1 LRGERVNQACGYA
14 EFGESSF
21 GSHVFGASQAS
32 GVPRRRDD
40 SVSCGA
46 QHKVARLP
54 VGKIDRREKILC
66 WMHESS
72 RSGEFR
78 WMTERSTTLSASV
91 LTPTLVISLA
101 DEPLS
106 ALTR

>member
-1 LRGERVNQACGYA
+1 M
-14 EFGESSF
+14 
-21 GSHVFGASQAS
+21 
-32 GVPRRRDD
+32 
-40 SVSCGA
+40 SCGA

-91 LTPTLVISLA
+91 LVTPTLLKAYLMNRSAPSRGDMCHL
-101 DEPLS
+101 LS
-106 ALTR
+106 KRACLFGGALN

>member
-1 LRGERVNQACGYA
+1 MFSVPLRHRVCRVAATTYL
-14 EFGESSF
+14 
-21 GSHVFGASQAS
+21 
-32 GVPRRRDD
+32 
-40 SVSCGA
+40 SCGG

-91 LTPTLVISLA
+91 LVTPTLFNSLA
-101 DEPLS
+101 DEPFR
-106 ALTR
+106 ALMM